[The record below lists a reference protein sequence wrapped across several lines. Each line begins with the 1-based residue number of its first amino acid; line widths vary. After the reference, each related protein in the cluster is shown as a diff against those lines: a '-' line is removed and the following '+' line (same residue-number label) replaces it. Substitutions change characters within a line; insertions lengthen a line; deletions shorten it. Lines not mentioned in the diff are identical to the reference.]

1 MNYPYRTRNAV
12 VGTLLAL
19 VLALTSGGA
28 AHAFDWPRDPAKRP
42 VPEAHMSTKDAEA
55 DIAAK
60 LDAVLAKGTL
70 GKAYS
75 LRVVD
80 VESGRVI
87 SDRAGTK
94 ARIAASNTKLFTAVA
109 ALDVLGADKRFDTQV
124 RRQGRSTSSSRS

>member
-1 MNYPYRTRNAV
+1 TRRRRWTSSSCRGSLLPPIVVAQPEGPLGRLGDRRRPRSLLRARPRTYTRGVNYPYRTRNAV

-60 LDAVLAKGTL
+60 LDAVL
-70 GKAYS
+70 
-75 LRVVD
+75 
-80 VESGRVI
+80 
-87 SDRAGTK
+87 
-94 ARIAASNTKLFTAVA
+94 
-109 ALDVLGADKRFDTQV
+109 
-124 RRQGRSTSSSRS
+124 